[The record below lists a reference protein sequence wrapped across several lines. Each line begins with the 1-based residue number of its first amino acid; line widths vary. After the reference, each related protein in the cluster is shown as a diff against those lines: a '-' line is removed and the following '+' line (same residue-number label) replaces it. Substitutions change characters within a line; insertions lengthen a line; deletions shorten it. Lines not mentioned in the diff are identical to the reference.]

1 MFEDDENCS
10 VSTLNTSNL
19 SNKNQDLI
27 QLSLRP
33 SSLLK
38 PFDLNPLKILNFMK
52 NKIIYNF
59 SPKKVILTN
68 LEEIKR
74 KNLIL
79 NMKKFLIKYN
89 FEYKT
94 LFIAVYF
101 MDLILFQLN
110 NHSKD
115 LDSIA
120 LGCLILAVKF
130 NDKNGKIPNLNF
142 FQEILPNYSKFS
154 LDELREIEIFCLIHL
169 NYDLN
174 IPQPLNF
181 IEIILLNGIVFTN
194 DLIYLNISSKIYN
207 LPFKIY
213 EKIIL
218 ANADYLKFNPFFL
231 AFGFVAVS
239 RKLFSLEK
247 WNPFFNN
254 IFDVSF
260 DEIEYIYNEIPNL
273 IIKQENIKN
282 NMNIL
287 IYEKKITSNNIY
299 NKMKNKNILNQ
310 AFSKTSNNKSI
321 NNNNKSIRNNNKSIN
336 NNNKS
341 INNNNASNII
351 YKANKNIYFINK
363 NNNNNK
369 NINITNFNNNNN
381 KITSYTYSKYL
392 NSSNTN
398 NELNDKIK
406 VFKNKID
413 IMKKNKNNND
423 NLNKST
429 KDLTSSD
436 SNINLHSNFTNYRQV
451 INYRNSLFKNSFNN
465 NNNSFHLNSINY
477 NSNENENSLFNK
489 NKTCTLYKNKYLL
502 NKNTNNNNIN
512 NNFNESFE
520 INNFHST
527 RENLEENN
535 SKNLKKNNNDSFYNN
550 SFLKNFNNY
559 QIKGIPYYTKKIKAA
574 INLKKHILSINYNN
588 NNDENLF

>member
-33 SSLLK
+33 FSLIK

-52 NKIIYNF
+52 NEIIYNF
-59 SPKKVILTN
+59 SPKKVILSN

-79 NMKKFLIKYN
+79 SMKKFLIKYN

-101 MDLILFQLN
+101 MDLILFKLN

-120 LGCLILAVKF
+120 IGCLILAAKF
-130 NDKNGKIPNLNF
+130 YDKNGKIPNLNF

-154 LDELREIEIFCLIHL
+154 IDELREIEIFCLIHL

-174 IPQPLNF
+174 FPQPLNF
-181 IEIILLNGIVFTN
+181 IEILLLNGIVFTN
-194 DLIYLNISSKIYN
+194 DLIYLNINSKIYN
-207 LPFKIY
+207 LPYKIY

-218 ANADYLKFNPFFL
+218 ANADYLKFNPLFL
-231 AFGFVAVS
+231 AFGFIAVS

-247 WNPFFNN
+247 WNPYFNS

-260 DEIEYIYNEIPNL
+260 EEIENIYNEIPNL
-273 IIKQENIKN
+273 IIKHEQIKN
-282 NMNIL
+282 NNNNIL

-310 AFSKTSNNKSI
+310 AFSKTSNNNSI
-321 NNNNKSIRNNNKSIN
+321 NNNNNSIN
-336 NNNKS
+336 NSNK
-341 INNNNASNII
+341 NNII

-363 NNNNNK
+363 NNINNNNVSYK
-369 NINITNFNNNNN
+369 NNNN
-381 KITSYTYSKYL
+381 KITSYTYSK
-392 NSSNTN
+392 NTN
-398 NELNDKIK
+398 NYNSNNESNNKIK
-406 VFKNKID
+406 VFKNKIN
-413 IMKKNKNNND
+413 IIKKNKNYED

-451 INYRNSLFKNSFNN
+451 INYRNSLFKNAFNN
-465 NNNSFHLNSINY
+465 NNINNSFHLNSLNY

-489 NKTCTLYKNKYLL
+489 NKTCTLYKNKYSL
-502 NKNTNNNNIN
+502 NTNTNNNN

-520 INNFHST
+520 INNCHST

-535 SKNLKKNNNDSFYNN
+535 SKNLKKNNDSLNNN
-550 SFLKNFNNY
+550 SFLKNFKNY
-559 QIKGIPYYTKKIKAA
+559 QIKGIPYYTKKISAA
-574 INLKKHILSINYNN
+574 INLKKHILSINYHNN
-588 NNDENLF
+588 NNEKLFSTINL